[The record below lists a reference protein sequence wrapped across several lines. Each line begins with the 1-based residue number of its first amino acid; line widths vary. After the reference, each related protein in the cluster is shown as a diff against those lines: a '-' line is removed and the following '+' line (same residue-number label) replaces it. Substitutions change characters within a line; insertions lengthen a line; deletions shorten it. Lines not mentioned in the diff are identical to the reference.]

1 MPFSLAEH
9 VVAQTEPL
17 KKGVFLGILRESV
30 ISDML
35 SFRSTGR
42 LHEAG
47 IRYDEVIEP
56 DFIPINGVIAEK
68 TARGKNLSYGVYQMA
83 VHLDMPVALQ
93 NDQGVLERPQAR
105 QSKLAVIGSAYKL
118 NDQFVNGDQGAD
130 PNGFEGINK
139 IIGNL
144 ASAQSVGATELDIR
158 TAPSDDTI
166 QSVIDRID
174 EGFHAIQGHK
184 PDFGLINSQTGLRL
198 RSIFRRADLLGVD
211 KDWINDGM
219 PFGNIRQKLQ
229 SAATKPMFVYQGV
242 PFYDIGVKA
251 DQSTQIMLNT
261 YTEGGSTSTGSRI
274 FLVKKG
280 EDDTEMLQYAAPN
293 VKSIGLLEDK
303 EVERSRFTWSLGL
316 AVWGS
321 KSLVK
326 IQGLRVA

>member
-1 MPFSLAEH
+1 MPFTLAEH

-30 ISDML
+30 VSDMMP
-35 SFRSTGR
+35 FRSTSR

-47 IRYDEVIEP
+47 VRYDEVIEP
-56 DFIPINGVIAEK
+56 DFIAINGTIAEK

-83 VHLDMPVALQ
+83 VHLDIPVPLES
-93 NDQGVLERPQAR
+93 DQGVLERPSAR
-105 QSKLAVIGSAYKL
+105 QAKLASYGSGYKL
-118 NDQFVNGDQGAD
+118 NDYFVNGDQGAD

-139 IIGNL
+139 IVGNL
-144 ASAQSVGATELDIR
+144 AAAQSVGATELDIR
-158 TAPSDDTI
+158 TNPSDDTI

-184 PDFGLINSQTGLRL
+184 PDFGLLNDTTALRL
-198 RSIFRRADLLGVD
+198 RSCFRRADLLGVNE
-211 KDWINDGM
+211 DWIRDGL
-219 PFGNIRQKLQ
+219 PFGNIRQKLA

-242 PFYDIGVKA
+242 PFYDIGLTA
-251 DQSTQIMLNT
+251 GQTTRIMLNT
-261 YTEGGSTSTGSRI
+261 YTEGGSTGTGSRI

-280 EDDTEMLQYAAPN
+280 EDDAEMLQYAAPN
-293 VKSIGLLEDK
+293 VKEIGLLESK
-303 EVERSRFTWSLGL
+303 EVRRHRFTWSVGL

-326 IQGLRVA
+326 IQGLRTA

>member
-1 MPFSLAEH
+1 MPFTLAEH
-9 VVAQTEPL
+9 VMAQTEPL

-30 ISDML
+30 VSDMMN
-35 SFRSTGR
+35 FRSTSR

-47 IRYDEVIEP
+47 VRYDEVIEP
-56 DFIPINGVIAEK
+56 DFIPINGTIAEK
-68 TARGKNLSYGVYQMA
+68 SAHGKNLSYGIYSMA
-83 VHLDMPVALQ
+83 VHLDIPVPLQ

-105 QSKLAVIGSAYKL
+105 QSKLAVLGAAYKL
-118 NDQFVNGDQGAD
+118 NDYFVNGDQGSD

-144 ASAQSVGATELDIR
+144 ASSQSVGATELDIR
-158 TAPSDDTI
+158 TSPSDDTI

-184 PDFGLINSQTGLRL
+184 PDFALINATTGLRL
-198 RSIFRRADLLGVD
+198 RSIFRRADLLGND
-211 KDWINDGM
+211 FDWVREGM
-219 PFGNIRQKLQ
+219 PFGNIRQKLS

-242 PFYDIGVKA
+242 PFYDIGTKA
-251 DQSTQIMLNT
+251 DQSTGIMLNT
-261 YTEGGSTSTGSRI
+261 YTEGGSTATGSRI

-280 EDDTEMLQYAAPN
+280 EDDTEMLQYSAPN

-303 EVERSRFTWSLGL
+303 EVERSRFTWALGL
-316 AVWGS
+316 AVWGP

-326 IQGLRVA
+326 VQGLRVA